1 MTLVLVLIK
10 ESFMLYINIRH
21 CSNNHQNPFCHYF
34 SLSSKIFSTGCNI
47 PAKAIT
53 LYKTGC
59 LAIATLIPT
68 ADVLVRQCI
77 DGQTSAYRVLY
88 ERYSKAMF
96 NTALRIVNKTA
107 DAEDVL
113 QDSFTDAF
121 MQLSSFENKSTFG
134 AWLKQI
140 VVFKSI
146 TLLKK
151 QRMSFVDME
160 KAEDLPDENE
170 IDEADIWYTVDMIKQ
185 TVQQLP
191 DGYRTV
197 LSLYLFE
204 GYDHE
209 EISEILGVAQSTVRT
224 QYIRAKQKLL
234 KLLKK
239 GEVYEQ

>member
-1 MTLVLVLIK
+1 M
-10 ESFMLYINIRH
+10 
-21 CSNNHQNPFCHYF
+21 
-34 SLSSKIFSTGCNI
+34 
-47 PAKAIT
+47 
-53 LYKTGC
+53 
-59 LAIATLIPT
+59 
-68 ADVLVRQCI
+68 RQCM
-77 DGQTSAYRVLY
+77 DGKASAYRVLY
-88 ERYSKAMF
+88 DRYSKAMY
-96 NTALRIVNKTA
+96 NTALRIVNRTT

-113 QDSFTDAF
+113 QDSFSDAF

-146 TLLKK
+146 GLLKK

-160 KAEDLPDENE
+160 KVEDMPEENSLDETN
-170 IDEADIWYTVDMIKQ
+170 IWYTVNMVKQ
-185 TVQQLP
+185 TMQQLP

>member
-1 MTLVLVLIK
+1 MVK
-10 ESFMLYINIRH
+10 
-21 CSNNHQNPFCHYF
+21 
-34 SLSSKIFSTGCNI
+34 
-47 PAKAIT
+47 
-53 LYKTGC
+53 
-59 LAIATLIPT
+59 
-68 ADVLVRQCI
+68 QCI
-77 DGQTSAYRVLY
+77 EGNASAYRVLY

-96 NTALRIVNKTA
+96 NTALRIVNKVA

-113 QDSFTDAF
+113 QESFTDAF
-121 MQLSSFENKSTFG
+121 LQLGSFQNKSTFG

-146 TLLKK
+146 THLKR
-151 QRMSFVDME
+151 QRISFVNME
-160 KAEDLPDENE
+160 IAEEVAEENE
-170 IDEADIWYTVDMIKQ
+170 PVENNTWYTVEMIKKKMKQ
-185 TVQQLP
+185 MP

-209 EISEILGVAQSTVRT
+209 EIAEILGVAHSTVRT

-234 KLLKK
+234 QLIKK

>member
-1 MTLVLVLIK
+1 
-10 ESFMLYINIRH
+10 
-21 CSNNHQNPFCHYF
+21 
-34 SLSSKIFSTGCNI
+34 
-47 PAKAIT
+47 
-53 LYKTGC
+53 
-59 LAIATLIPT
+59 
-68 ADVLVRQCI
+68 
-77 DGQTSAYRVLY
+77 
-88 ERYSKAMF
+88 MF
-96 NTALRIVNKTA
+96 NTALRIVNKAA

-121 MQLSSFENKSTFG
+121 TQLRSFENKSTFG

-146 TLLKK
+146 SFLKR

-160 KAEDLPDENE
+160 TVANLPQENE
-170 IDEADIWYTVDMIKQ
+170 LDEAAIWYTVAMIKQ
-185 TVQQLP
+185 TMQKLP

-234 KLLKK
+234 QLLKK

>member
-1 MTLVLVLIK
+1 MRL
-10 ESFMLYINIRH
+10 LYIKPV
-21 CSNNHQNPFCHYF
+21 S
-34 SLSSKIFSTGCNI
+34 
-47 PAKAIT
+47 
-53 LYKTGC
+53 
-59 LAIATLIPT
+59 LAIETLIPT

-107 DAEDVL
+107 DAEDIL

-121 MQLSSFENKSTFG
+121 MQLSSFEHKSTFG

-146 TLLKK
+146 ALLKK
-151 QRMSFVDME
+151 QRMNFVDIE
-160 KAEDLPDENE
+160 KAGDLPDENE
-170 IDEADIWYTVDMIKQ
+170 LDEADIWYTVDMIKQ
-185 TVQQLP
+185 TMQQLP

>member
-1 MTLVLVLIK
+1 LPTNFPSHQKYFFLHATFRQKRL
-10 ESFMLYINIRH
+10 LYIK
-21 CSNNHQNPFCHYF
+21 PVY
-34 SLSSKIFSTGCNI
+34 
-47 PAKAIT
+47 
-53 LYKTGC
+53 
-59 LAIATLIPT
+59 LAIETLIPT

-77 DGQTSAYRVLY
+77 DGKTSAYRALY
-88 ERYSKAMF
+88 DRYSKAMF

-121 MQLSSFENKSTFG
+121 MQLSSFEHKSTFG

-151 QRMSFVDME
+151 QRISFVDME

-170 IDEADIWYTVDMIKQ
+170 LDEADIWYTVDIIKQ
-185 TVQQLP
+185 RVQQLP